1 MGKATIVS
9 GGDGGKYVIKLDYGK
24 EAKEKRLAQYTARL
38 AELTAL
44 IDTQQGK
51 IDTQQGKIDEANA
64 KLKAAQDAVIA
75 AHQAMIAPD
84 ADQGA
89 ATKATTAAI
98 KAWAKAAVALEAEN
112 RKMAPLKLEMQ
123 LLKDEQAQLKKDK
136 DKWEALQLEEK
147 KEAWCADLTED
158 ATGEVATIE
167 IPGED
172 LLVLIAPEAKPPV
185 ATDGI
190 LTAREVQ
197 SSSQVFFNAA
207 ILPGWQRWTPTYR
220 RGVID
225 KINEDE
231 TVNVTLTNDRSSA
244 QNLVINKAPELFSV
258 PVKYMTCDVSAFEVG
273 DACVI
278 KFTDHDWD
286 KPTVVGFVDNPK
298 LCSALHG
305 IQASETH
312 YGGSDVV
319 EKPSSLWA
327 VAYGKD
333 MPEEPKPVSV
343 YSDHPGHI
351 TWSSPHFKIG
361 SSRVE
366 LSWRGPDDRYSR
378 ITNWTKHTGGY
389 ISWMIPGTPYFIE
402 KIGAPTGPSGSI
414 PGANCYIDTK
424 FVWINGRRVDT
435 TVEKVIAAALHRPN
449 PDEPGGVV
457 LRVLSDSYPQRT
469 GTRRFC
475 TFDLIPSDAS
485 GPVSLSAIVAATSF
499 NFHATW
505 PATLFHPALPE
516 AGTWYNEQRP
526 HFDNRG
532 ERVATSIIKQG
543 EQTRYQVHAVSL
555 DPVTWQILEE
565 FSPLGQNTDSRTSS
579 AQVTGTKTTI
589 LYPSGFELVK
599 ITSVSFQISRTYNAN
614 YYVLYAVDF
623 FNDDFVYVYHEMQS
637 SGSEYESGSGSITSG
652 GVYSGADTY
661 SKSNTISLTVNH
673 SIHGVIAQRSHT
685 STKTGGVGFDGEN
698 ATISSTTDTEFIWDN
713 TQLCADLSQNVYAI
727 GVPLP
732 NKYEINYSGP
742 AEIIDNRHS
751 DELRAT
757 VNVTT
762 TKSQIEYS
770 VFMGGAAVASGT
782 NGNYDMPPN
791 PDVSETTFI
800 SDGYP
805 TGMMMVVNNNVS
817 LPHSYNIT
825 SPTYLQS
832 FGTINAINEA
842 CKNIAVR
849 ADGKAAYFGVNARDV
864 GGLELLVVK
873 SKDGTE
879 TDIKEVPPYIDG
891 THPTIACPVF
901 GSRRK

>member
-75 AHQAMIAPD
+75 AHQAMTAPG

-89 ATKATTAAI
+89 ATKATAAAI

-197 SSSQVFFNAA
+197 SASQVFFNAA

-220 RGVID
+220 RGVIN
-225 KINEDE
+225 KINDDE
-231 TVNVTLTNDRSSA
+231 TVNITLTNDRSSA

-286 KPTVVGFVDNPK
+286 KPKVVGFVDNPK
-298 LCSALHG
+298 LCSALQG
-305 IQASETH
+305 IQASEAH
-312 YGGSDVV
+312 YGGADV

-351 TWSSPHFKIG
+351 TWSSPYFKIG
-361 SSRVE
+361 SNMVE
-366 LSWRGPDDRYSR
+366 LSWRGPDDRYDRVAARS
-378 ITNWTKHTGGY
+378 GA
-389 ISWMIPGTPYFIE
+389 SFSPE
-402 KIGAPTGPSGSI
+402 KIGAPKGPAGLI
-414 PGANCYIDTK
+414 PGANCYMDTE

-457 LRVLSDSYPQRT
+457 LRVLSDPQNG
-469 GTRRFC
+469 GTRRFF
-475 TFDLIPSDAS
+475 TFDIIPSDAS
-485 GPVSLSAIVAATSF
+485 GPVPLSAIVAATSF
-499 NFHATW
+499 KIHATYQ
-505 PATLFHPALPE
+505 ATLFDPTLAT
-516 AGTWYNEQRP
+516 AGSWYNDRRP

-532 ERVATSIIKQG
+532 ERFATSIVKQG
-543 EQTRYQVHAVSL
+543 QTQYRVHAVSL

-565 FSPLGQNTDSRTSS
+565 FSPYGQTHFVQTPSVT
-579 AQVTGTKTTI
+579 VTGTRDD
-589 LYPSGFELVK
+589 PSGTGEQQ
-599 ITSVSFQISRTYNAN
+599 ITSVSFSINETYSGNSYA
-614 YYVLYAVDF
+614 LYAVDF
-623 FNDDFVYVYHEMQS
+623 LDDDLVYMYLEMLESSSSSRSGDGTFSSGTDTYSGSNTKTVKVHHSKHGIVAERTHTATS
-637 SGSEYESGSGSITSG
+637 SGSVTATSFYDD
-652 GVYSGADTY
+652 VGA
-661 SKSNTISLTVNH
+661 IS
-673 SIHGVIAQRSHT
+673 R
-685 STKTGGVGFDGEN
+685 
-698 ATISSTTDTEFIWDN
+698 TTDTDFIWNN
-713 TQLCADLSQNVYAI
+713 TQLCADLSRDCFAVA
-727 GVPLP
+727 LP
-732 NKYEINYSGP
+732 IANKKQINYSGP
-742 AEIIDNRHS
+742 AELTEEVQR
-751 DELRAT
+751 LGAT
-757 VNVTT
+757 VSITT
-762 TKSQIEYS
+762 TESRIDYT
-770 VFMGGAAVASGT
+770 VFIDGEQVASAT
-782 NGNYDMPPN
+782 NGDYTVAPN
-791 PDVSETTFI
+791 PDVTGTTLV

-805 TGMMMVVNNNVS
+805 TGMMLVNS
-817 LPHSYNIT
+817 GSTYLPSYNQT
-825 SPTYLQS
+825 N
-832 FGTINAINEA
+832 TIPFQPIRVWIGPVAA

-849 ADGKAAYFGVNARDV
+849 SDRKAAYFGVNSGNV

-879 TDIKEVPPYIDG
+879 TAIKEVPPYIDG

>member
-75 AHQAMIAPD
+75 AHQAMTAPG

-197 SSSQVFFNAA
+197 SASQVFFNAA

-220 RGVID
+220 RGVIN
-225 KINEDE
+225 KINDDE

-244 QNLVINKAPELFSV
+244 QNLVINRAPELFSV

-286 KPTVVGFVDNPK
+286 KPKVVGFVDNPK

-312 YGGSDVV
+312 YGGSAV

-333 MPEEPKPVSV
+333 MPEEPKPVSF
-343 YSDHPGHI
+343 YADHPGHI
-351 TWSSPHFKIG
+351 TWSSPHFKLG

-378 ITNWTKHTGGY
+378 ITNWTNDTGGY
-389 ISWMIPGTPYFIE
+389 ISWMPPGTPFYME
-402 KIGAPTGPSGSI
+402 KIGAPKGLAGLI
-414 PGANCYIDTK
+414 PGANCYIDTE

-457 LRVLSDSYPQRT
+457 LRILSDSYPQRT

-475 TFDLIPSDAS
+475 TFDIIPSGAS

-499 NFHATW
+499 KIHATY
-505 PATLFHPALPE
+505 PATLFDPTLAK
-516 AGTWYNEQRP
+516 AGSWHDERRP

-532 ERVATSIIKQG
+532 ERVATSIVKQG
-543 EQTRYQVHAVSL
+543 QTQYQVHAVSL
-555 DPVTWQILEE
+555 DPVTWRILEE
-565 FSPLGQNTDSRTSS
+565 FSPYGQSHFVQTPSVT
-579 AQVTGTKTTI
+579 VTGISPET
-589 LYPSGFELVK
+589 GE
-599 ITSVSFQISRTYNAN
+599 ITSVSFSINETYSRNVYS
-614 YYVLYAVDF
+614 LYAVDF
-623 FNDDFVYVYHEMQS
+623 LDDDLVCMYVEMLESSSSSRSGDGTLSSGTDTYSGSNTKTVKVHHSKHGIVAERTHTATS
-637 SGSEYESGSGSITSG
+637 SGSVTATSSG
-652 GVYSGADTY
+652 
-661 SKSNTISLTVNH
+661 N
-673 SIHGVIAQRSHT
+673 
-685 STKTGGVGFDGEN
+685 VGLYDVVG
-698 ATISSTTDTEFIWDN
+698 TISSTIDTDFIWNN
-713 TQLCADLSQNVYAI
+713 TQLCADLSRDCFAVA
-727 GVPLP
+727 LP
-732 NKYEINYSGP
+732 IANKKQINYSGP
-742 AEIIDNRHS
+742 AELMGGGQVQR
-751 DELRAT
+751 LGAT
-757 VNVTT
+757 ASITT
-762 TKSQIEYS
+762 TESRMDYT
-770 VFMGGAAVASGT
+770 VFIDGEKVASAT
-782 NGNYDMPPN
+782 NGDYTVAPN
-791 PDVSETTFI
+791 PDVTGTTLV

-805 TGMMMVVNNNVS
+805 TGMMLVHS
-817 LPHSYNIT
+817 GSTYLPSYNQT
-825 SPTYLQS
+825 D
-832 FGTINAINEA
+832 TIPFQPIRTFVGPVAA

-849 ADGKAAYFGVNARDV
+849 SDRKAAYFGVNSGNV

-879 TDIKEVPPYIDG
+879 TAIKEVPPYIDG